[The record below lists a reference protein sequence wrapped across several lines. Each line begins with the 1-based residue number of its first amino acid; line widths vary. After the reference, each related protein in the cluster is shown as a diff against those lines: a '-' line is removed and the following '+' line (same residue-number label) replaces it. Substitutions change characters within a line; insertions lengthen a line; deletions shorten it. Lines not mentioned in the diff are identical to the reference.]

1 MTNVMK
7 HKGYIGMFNVDTEAG
22 ILYGEVI
29 NIRDVITFQGET
41 VEEVK
46 KSFIDSVEDY
56 LDFCKERGE
65 DPEKPFSG
73 SFVLRLSPETHQQA
87 YIRAKQL
94 GVSLNEWV
102 KRTIEK
108 ELG

>member
-7 HKGYIGMFNVDTEAG
+7 HKGYTGRFNVDTEAG

-29 NIRDVITFQGET
+29 NIRDVITFQGTT

-46 KSFIDSVEDY
+46 QSFIDSVEDY
-56 LDFCKERGE
+56 LDFCKARGE

-73 SFVLRLSPETHQQA
+73 QFILRLSPQVHQQA
-87 YIRAKQL
+87 YAKAKQA
-94 GVSLNEWV
+94 GISLNEWV
-102 KRTIEK
+102 RRAVEK
-108 ELG
+108 QLA